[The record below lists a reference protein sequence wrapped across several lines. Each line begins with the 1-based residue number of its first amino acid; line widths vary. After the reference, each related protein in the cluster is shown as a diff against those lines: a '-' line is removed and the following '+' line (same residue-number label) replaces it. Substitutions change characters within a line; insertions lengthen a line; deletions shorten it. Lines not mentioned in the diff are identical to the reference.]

1 MFFDYHTSNHLV
13 PEVLTTTTENGLQ
26 LQSVVWLIAE
36 GGDWENVKNVL
47 FLHSEASRSLP
58 PQLIEIS
65 FALNESLQ
73 HELHDCVLISFQVNV
88 CADWQELK
96 AYPDHPDPNLVAF
109 YWRTAHVQLHHRPLH
124 CSTSFLLQLYLCIT
138 RTIPP
143 KVM

>member
-58 PQLIEIS
+58 PQLIDTIS
-65 FALNESLQ
+65 ALNESLQ
-73 HELHDCVLISFQVNV
+73 FKLHEGVLVSF
-88 CADWQELK
+88 
-96 AYPDHPDPNLVAF
+96 
-109 YWRTAHVQLHHRPLH
+109 
-124 CSTSFLLQLYLCIT
+124 
-138 RTIPP
+138 
-143 KVM
+143 